1 MEQNRGVTWILVAVI
16 LGISLVASTVV
27 FTGGLKA
34 IKSERNVLEVKGS
47 AKEQIKSD
55 YAVWS
60 GMFSATSADLQTA
73 YQGLDGSAKQ
83 VKDFLIEKGFTEKEL
98 IFSSV
103 MTTPMNTI
111 LPNGMYSN
119 VIESYRLSQTV
130 EIRSND
136 VDKIAEISRIST
148 ELINMGITF
157 ESFPPQYFFTKL
169 ADKKI
174 NMIEL
179 ATKDAKARAEVMLK
193 ATGKSTGDLI
203 SASVGV
209 FQITP
214 LYSNEIS
221 DSGINDTSS
230 IDKEITAVV
239 TCAFEVR

>member
-1 MEQNRGVTWILVAVI
+1 MEQNKSLTWVAVALI
-16 LGISLVASTVV
+16 LGLSLIASTVV

-34 IKSERNVLEVKGS
+34 IKTERNTLDVKGS
-47 AKEQIKSD
+47 AKEEIKSD

-60 GMFSATSADLQTA
+60 GAFSANSADLQGA
-73 YQGLDGSAKQ
+73 YVDLENSAKE
-83 VKDFLIEKGFTEKEL
+83 VKRFLIDKGFTEGDL

-103 MTTPMNTI
+103 TTTPLNMI

-136 VDKIAEISRIST
+136 VDRIAEISRIST
-148 ELINMGITF
+148 ELINLGVTF
-157 ESFPPQYFFTKL
+157 ESYPPQYFYTKL

-174 NMIEL
+174 TMIEL
-179 ATKDAKARAEVMLK
+179 ATQDARARAEAMLK
-193 ATGKSTGDLI
+193 SSGKAPGDLV

-221 DSGINDTSS
+221 DYGINDTSS

-239 TCAFEVR
+239 NCSFEVK

>member
-1 MEQNRGVTWILVAVI
+1 MEQNRGMTWIIAALI
-16 LGISLVASTVV
+16 LGLSLIASTVV
-27 FTGGLKA
+27 ITEGLKA
-34 IKSERNVLEVKGS
+34 IKIERNTLDVKGS

-60 GMFSATSADLQTA
+60 GTFSATSPDLKTA
-73 YQGLDGSAKQ
+73 YKELESSAAQ
-83 VKDFLIEKGFTEKEL
+83 VKNFLVEKGFAEKDL

-103 MTTPMNTI
+103 TTIPLNVI

-119 VIESYRLSQTV
+119 VIESYRLNQTV
-130 EIRSND
+130 EIRSTD
-136 VDKIAEISRIST
+136 VDKISEISRIST
-148 ELINMGITF
+148 ALINLGVTF
-157 ESFPPQYFFTKL
+157 ESYPPQYFYTKL

-179 ATKDAKARAEVMLK
+179 ATKDAKARAEGMLK
-193 ATGKSTGDLI
+193 ATGKSTGDLL

-214 LYSNEIS
+214 LYSNEVS
-221 DSGINDTSS
+221 DYGINDTSS

-239 TCAFEVR
+239 NCSFEVR

>member
-1 MEQNRGVTWILVAVI
+1 MEQNRGITWIIAALI
-16 LGISLVASTVV
+16 LGISLIASTVV
-27 FTGGLKA
+27 ITEGMKA
-34 IKSERNVLEVKGS
+34 IKIDRNTLDVKGS

-60 GMFSATSADLQTA
+60 GSFSTSSIELKTA
-73 YQGLDGSAKQ
+73 YQDLDASAAQ
-83 VKDFLIEKGFTEKEL
+83 VKDFLVKKGFTEKDL

-103 MTTPMNTI
+103 TTTPMNTI

-119 VIESYRLSQTV
+119 IIESYRLSQTV

-148 ELINMGITF
+148 ELINLGITF
-157 ESFPPQYFFTKL
+157 ESFPPQYFYTKL

-179 ATKDAKARAEVMLK
+179 ATKDAKARAEGMLK
-193 ATGKSTGDLI
+193 ATGKTTGDLI

-239 TCAFEVR
+239 TCSFEVR

>member
-1 MEQNRGVTWILVAVI
+1 MEQNRGITWMAVALI
-16 LGISLVASTVV
+16 LGVSLIASTVV

-34 IKSERNVLEVKGS
+34 IKSERNALEVKGS
-47 AKEQIKSD
+47 AKEEIKSD

-60 GMFSATSADLQTA
+60 GSFSTSNVDLKTA
-73 YQGLDGSAKQ
+73 YQELEGSANQ
-83 VKDFLIEKGFTEKEL
+83 VKTFLLAKGFEEKDL

-130 EIRSND
+130 EIRSGD
-136 VDKIAEISRIST
+136 VDKIAEVSRIST
-148 ELINMGITF
+148 ELINSGITF
-157 ESFPPQYFFTKL
+157 ESLPPQYFFTKL

-179 ATKDAKARAEVMLK
+179 ATKDAKARAEGILK
-193 ATGKSTGDLI
+193 ATGKTTGDLI

-221 DSGINDTSS
+221 DSGVNDTSS

-239 TCAFEVR
+239 NCSFEVK

>member
-1 MEQNRGVTWILVAVI
+1 MEQNRSMTWIAVALI
-16 LGISLVASTVV
+16 LGISLIASTVV

-34 IKSERNVLEVKGS
+34 IKSERNALEVKGS
-47 AKEQIKSD
+47 AKEEIKSD

-60 GMFSATSADLQTA
+60 GSFSASNVDLKVAYQELEISAD
-73 YQGLDGSAKQ
+73 Q
-83 VKDFLIEKGFTEKEL
+83 VKTFLVDKGFAEKDL

-103 MTTPMNTI
+103 MTTPMNAI

-119 VIESYRLSQTV
+119 VIESYRLTQTV
-130 EIRSND
+130 EIRSGD
-136 VDKIAEISRIST
+136 VDKIAEVSRIST
-148 ELINMGITF
+148 ELINLGVTF
-157 ESFPPQYFFTKL
+157 ESLPPQYFFTKL

-179 ATKDAKARAEVMLK
+179 ATKDAKARAEGILK
-193 ATGKSTGDLI
+193 ATGKTTGDLI

-221 DSGINDTSS
+221 DYGVNDTSS

-239 TCAFEVR
+239 NCSFEVK